1 MEAVYVDLHIH
12 TSENADELNNNY
24 NIDELIK
31 KLKEKSSGRRIL
43 ISLTDHNV
51 INKDAYLK
59 MIKRTIEENSINIIL
74 GTELHIRNHDDRPAY
89 HCHIYFDIEEITEE
103 KIDKINEILDELYPQ
118 KMVERRE
125 KSIPKIE
132 KIINSFENYD
142 FVLIPHGGQNHA
154 TFEESINPDST
165 CDETIERTIYYNQIE
180 GFSARSNKGLEAT
193 KRYLQKLGIN
203 SFVNLITG
211 SDNYNPTKYP
221 SPKKNNSS
229 EFIPTWMYASPNFR
243 GLKLALSEDSRLE
256 YSTMPTI
263 EDYKIIK
270 KVKLKNDKVDIDVNL
285 TQGLNVVIGESSS
298 GKTLFVD
305 SILKKLKN
313 EEDSN
318 YEQEF
323 SVSNIE
329 VEDELGVE
337 PYYIEQN
344 FITGAVKDNKELNT
358 IPIVKDLFPESE
370 YKQDLIDKELANVK
384 SIINA
389 LITSVKKVEN
399 AEEKIKK
406 VPVIYNLI
414 TKGDVEDNVIDLFNI
429 DDTLAEKIEYLST
442 EANQDIKQIKEIKNK
457 LQKNKLYDGNI
468 NIFDGVIKEIEYLRE
483 KYKFADKIR
492 KTIVK
497 NQNEYSKKI
506 NKSNNSNANVIK
518 HRSNLI
524 SAINNYIDGRNMFNE
539 KIEELANINL
549 EVETITREFEENK
562 LYIKNNLKIS
572 KDILKDIIFNYIKIK
587 KDKNFEEFEPR
598 DFYSKNFYT
607 SKVKKY
613 EELNRALY
621 NDILARN
628 KKIYK
633 IVSYKGKDF
642 DNLSP
647 GWKTAVILDIMLK
660 YDKDNAPLII
670 DQPED
675 NLANTYINQ
684 DLITGI
690 KLAKKRKQ
698 IIMVSHNAT
707 IPMLGD
713 AQNIILCRNIEDKI
727 IIRSASLEG
736 IIDDKFVIDYIAEI
750 TDGGKKSIKKR
761 FKKYNFKKYREE

>member
-1 MEAVYVDLHIH
+1 
-12 TSENADELNNNY
+12 
-24 NIDELIK
+24 
-31 KLKEKSSGRRIL
+31 
-43 ISLTDHNV
+43 
-51 INKDAYLK
+51 
-59 MIKRTIEENSINIIL
+59 
-74 GTELHIRNHDDRPAY
+74 
-89 HCHIYFDIEEITEE
+89 
-103 KIDKINEILDELYPQ
+103 
-118 KMVERRE
+118 
-125 KSIPKIE
+125 
-132 KIINSFENYD
+132 
-142 FVLIPHGGQNHA
+142 
-154 TFEESINPDST
+154 
-165 CDETIERTIYYNQIE
+165 
-180 GFSARSNKGLEAT
+180 
-193 KRYLQKLGIN
+193 
-203 SFVNLITG
+203 
-211 SDNYNPTKYP
+211 
-221 SPKKNNSS
+221 
-229 EFIPTWMYASPNFR
+229 MYASPNFR

-675 NLANTYINQ
+675 NLANTYIDQ

>member
-1 MEAVYVDLHIH
+1 M
-12 TSENADELNNNY
+12 
-24 NIDELIK
+24 
-31 KLKEKSSGRRIL
+31 
-43 ISLTDHNV
+43 
-51 INKDAYLK
+51 
-59 MIKRTIEENSINIIL
+59 
-74 GTELHIRNHDDRPAY
+74 
-89 HCHIYFDIEEITEE
+89 
-103 KIDKINEILDELYPQ
+103 
-118 KMVERRE
+118 
-125 KSIPKIE
+125 
-132 KIINSFENYD
+132 
-142 FVLIPHGGQNHA
+142 
-154 TFEESINPDST
+154 
-165 CDETIERTIYYNQIE
+165 
-180 GFSARSNKGLEAT
+180 
-193 KRYLQKLGIN
+193 
-203 SFVNLITG
+203 
-211 SDNYNPTKYP
+211 
-221 SPKKNNSS
+221 
-229 EFIPTWMYASPNFR
+229 
-243 GLKLALSEDSRLE
+243 
-256 YSTMPTI
+256 
-263 EDYKIIK
+263 
-270 KVKLKNDKVDIDVNL
+270 
-285 TQGLNVVIGESSS
+285 
-298 GKTLFVD
+298 
-305 SILKKLKN
+305 
-313 EEDSN
+313 
-318 YEQEF
+318 
-323 SVSNIE
+323 
-329 VEDELGVE
+329 
-337 PYYIEQN
+337 
-344 FITGAVKDNKELNT
+344 NT

-406 VPVIYNLI
+406 VPIIYNLI

-457 LQKNKLYDGNI
+457 LQTNKLYDGNI
-468 NIFDGVIKEIEYLRE
+468 NIFDGVIKEIEYLRD

-587 KDKNFEEFEPR
+587 KDKNFEELEPR

-647 GWKTAVILDIMLK
+647 GWKTAVILDIM
-660 YDKDNAPLII
+660 
-670 DQPED
+670 
-675 NLANTYINQ
+675 
-684 DLITGI
+684 
-690 KLAKKRKQ
+690 
-698 IIMVSHNAT
+698 
-707 IPMLGD
+707 
-713 AQNIILCRNIEDKI
+713 
-727 IIRSASLEG
+727 
-736 IIDDKFVIDYIAEI
+736 
-750 TDGGKKSIKKR
+750 
-761 FKKYNFKKYREE
+761 